1 MKYEMSW
8 TLKDGTRIENQIY
21 TAENVSNQLIA
32 LESWGATDIE
42 MKSISEGVSK

>member
-21 TAENVSNQLIA
+21 TAENISKQLLT
-32 LESWGATDIE
+32 LESWGATDIVI
-42 MKSISEGVSK
+42 KSINA